1 MDLASEAVAKACCAD
16 LFQSDMARMFMG
28 DSLHPGGLALTRR
41 LGRLVDIAPGDRVLD
56 LASARGASALAVS
69 REFRCQVIG
78 VEFGAAALAEANA
91 AVAAA
96 PDRPNVAF
104 VRGDAESPPFGNGSF
119 DHAICECSMS
129 LFSKKS
135 LAITGVARSLRA
147 GGRLGLSDVTIEP
160 GVLPAELAGH
170 IGNVLCLTD
179 ALTFDG
185 YASLMNVGGFD
196 LVETLD
202 ASDEIIKILDG
213 IQSRFGF
220 LMAFQGFLG
229 GGGGLLAQAPRLIR
243 LVRELVD
250 GGQLGYWLFVGQKR
264 E

>member
-1 MDLASEAVAKACCAD
+1 
-16 LFQSDMARMFMG
+16 
-28 DSLHPGGLALTRR
+28 
-41 LGRLVDIAPGDRVLD
+41 
-56 LASARGASALAVS
+56 
-69 REFRCQVIG
+69 
-78 VEFGAAALAEANA
+78 
-91 AVAAA
+91 
-96 PDRPNVAF
+96 
-104 VRGDAESPPFGNGSF
+104 
-119 DHAICECSMS
+119 MS

-135 LAITGVARSLRA
+135 LAISGVARSLRA

-160 GVLPAELAGH
+160 GVLPSELAGH

-179 ALTFDG
+179 ALTVDG
-185 YASLMNVGGFD
+185 YASLMNDGGFD

-202 ASDEIIKILDG
+202 ASNEITKILDG

-220 LMAFQGFLG
+220 LMAVQGFLG

-243 LVRELVD
+243 RVRELVD

>member
-1 MDLASEAVAKACCAD
+1 M
-16 LFQSDMARMFMG
+16 
-28 DSLHPGGLALTRR
+28 
-41 LGRLVDIAPGDRVLD
+41 
-56 LASARGASALAVS
+56 
-69 REFRCQVIG
+69 IG
-78 VEFGAAALAEANA
+78 VEFGKAALAEANA

-96 PDRPNVAF
+96 PDHPDVAF

-135 LAITGVARSLRA
+135 SAITGVARSLRT

-179 ALTFDG
+179 ALTVDG
-185 YASLMNVGGFD
+185 YASLMNDGGFD

-220 LMAFQGFLG
+220 LMAVQGFLG
-229 GGGGLLAQAPRLIR
+229 GGDGLLGQAPRLIR
-243 LVRELVD
+243 RVRELVD
-250 GGQLGYWLFVGQKR
+250 EGQLGLLVVRGAKAGISLWPASARTKGQTQPLRDTR
-264 E
+264 ELS